1 MVNLVFDYDG
11 TIHDPVRIFAPAF
24 RETFGKY
31 IAEHGGS
38 LDDWQD
44 RRIASWFGVSMDIMY
59 AELYQYVEKEKVG
72 ELMDAMSV
80 NVRARMFSGERTLY
94 DGAEEM
100 LSELKNSGFHM
111 ILFSKCDREHI
122 ERQRRALPLDY
133 YFDDI
138 FCTGDFGDMGTDK
151 AVAFPNIKLLF
162 SGSYII
168 IGDRKQDIDIARSSS
183 LPAIGCAYGYGS
195 EDELIGATAVAE
207 DISDIPRLVNE
218 IICNSGR

>member
-1 MVNLVFDYDG
+1 MINLVFDYDG

-24 RETFGKY
+24 RDTFGKY

-38 LDDWQD
+38 LDDWPD

-59 AELYQYVEKEKVG
+59 AELSEYVEKEKLK

-94 DGAEEM
+94 DGAEEV
-100 LSELKNSGFHM
+100 LSKLKSSGFHM
-111 ILFSKCDREHI
+111 ILFSKCDRQHI

-138 FCTGDFGDMGTDK
+138 FCTGDFGDAGTDK
-151 AVAFPNIKLLF
+151 AVVFPNIKLLF
-162 SGSYII
+162 PGSYII
-168 IGDRKQDIDIARSSS
+168 IGDRKQDMDIARKSC
-183 LPAIGCAYGYGS
+183 LPSVGCAYGYGS

-207 DISDIPRLVNE
+207 NISDIPRLINE
-218 IICNSGR
+218 IVCRSGW